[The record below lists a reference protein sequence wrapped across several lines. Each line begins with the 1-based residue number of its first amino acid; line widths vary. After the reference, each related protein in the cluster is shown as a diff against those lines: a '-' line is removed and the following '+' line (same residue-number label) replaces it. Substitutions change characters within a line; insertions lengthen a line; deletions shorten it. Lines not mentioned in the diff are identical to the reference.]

1 MKLCVSVRSGRSFSR
16 KDSYSPARRNKEE
29 SKIGRK
35 EEKQAGGTW
44 TATERELLSLCQS
57 GDEEA
62 MEEML
67 NRYKNMVRGKAAAL
81 YLVGADKEDLIQEGM
96 IGLFKAIREYRPEKN
111 DSFAAFAGLCITR
124 QMYSAIKSSNT
135 KKNQPLNNYI
145 PIDLFETAE
154 EAEPGS
160 AGGALEGM
168 ESWQKNP
175 ENSVLDKERAN
186 QLEEV
191 FYTNLSKME
200 QQVLAY
206 YTAGFPYQRIAEL
219 MEKEPKSIDNALQR
233 IRKKLKTVL
242 AGTI

>member
-1 MKLCVSVRSGRSFSR
+1 MAGYQV
-16 KDSYSPARRNKEE
+16 DE
-29 SKIGRK
+29 SKDNMSDLP
-35 EEKQAGGTW
+35 EK
-44 TATERELLSLCQS
+44 ELLLRCQT
-57 GDEEA
+57 GDAEA

-67 NRYKNMVRGKAAAL
+67 NRYKNLVRSKAAAL

-96 IGLFKAIREYRPEKN
+96 IGLFKAIREYKPEKN

-145 PIDLFETAE
+145 SIDLFESVEDAE
-154 EAEPGS
+154 QASTGS
-160 AGGALEGM
+160 GPYEDI

-175 ENSVLDKERAN
+175 ENFVIDKERAI
-186 QLEEV
+186 QLEEEILSQ
-191 FYTNLSKME
+191 LSKME
-200 QQVLAY
+200 RQVLSY

-219 MEKEPKSIDNALQR
+219 MEKDPKSIDNALQR

-242 AGTI
+242 AGNS

>member
-1 MKLCVSVRSGRSFSR
+1 M
-16 KDSYSPARRNKEE
+16 
-29 SKIGRK
+29 
-35 EEKQAGGTW
+35 AGYGENGQKNEG
-44 TATERELLSLCQS
+44 TATEERELLLRCQS
-57 GDEEA
+57 GNAEA

-67 NRYKNMVRGKAAAL
+67 NRYKNMVRSKAAAL

-96 IGLFKAIREYRPEKN
+96 IGLFKAIREYKPEKN

-145 PIDLFETAE
+145 SIDLFEPTEDAE
-154 EAEPGS
+154 QVNS
-160 AGGALEGM
+160 AAGTYEGM

-175 ENSVLDKERAN
+175 ENSVIDKERAS
-186 QLEEV
+186 QLEEAL
-191 FYTNLSKME
+191 FANLSKME

-233 IRKKLKTVL
+233 IRRKLKTVL
-242 AGTI
+242 AGTN

>member
-1 MKLCVSVRSGRSFSR
+1 M
-16 KDSYSPARRNKEE
+16 
-29 SKIGRK
+29 
-35 EEKQAGGTW
+35 AGYGENGAKNEG
-44 TATERELLSLCQS
+44 TATEERELLLRCQS
-57 GDEEA
+57 GDAEA

-67 NRYKNMVRGKAAAL
+67 NRYKNMVRSKAAAL

-96 IGLFKAIREYRPEKN
+96 IGLFKAIREYKSEKN

-145 PIDLFETAE
+145 SIDLFEFTEDAE
-154 EAEPGS
+154 QVNS
-160 AGGALEGM
+160 AAGAYEGI

-175 ENSVLDKERAN
+175 ENSVIDKERAN
-186 QLEEV
+186 QLEKAL
-191 FYTNLSKME
+191 FANLSKME

-242 AGTI
+242 AGTN